1 VILDV
6 QIKGL
11 LFTFVRLVSG
21 IKKIGRAFEH
31 PD

>member
-11 LFTFVRLVSG
+11 LFTFVRG